1 MKPKIIIDSIPM
13 HTEYSDVQLLEIFHK
28 GSRVEREKVFGI
40 IVKRYSR
47 SLYSYL
53 RRILV
58 SHDDTDDI
66 LQETFIK
73 AWNNLDTIKD
83 GGALKNWLYRTA
95 SNAAISLLRER
106 ANAMTVP
113 LDDYDVIQESSN
125 AEEMAQMDR
134 MSRLTSEA
142 IHSLPKIQQ
151 MVFTMKH
158 FQGLKYSQISEI
170 LGTSEGSLK
179 ASYHIAVEKIRKY
192 VEQKNDI

>member
-28 GSRVEREKVFGI
+28 GSRAEREKVFGI

-83 GGALKNWLYRTA
+83 G
-95 SNAAISLLRER
+95 
-106 ANAMTVP
+106 
-113 LDDYDVIQESSN
+113 
-125 AEEMAQMDR
+125 
-134 MSRLTSEA
+134 
-142 IHSLPKIQQ
+142 
-151 MVFTMKH
+151 
-158 FQGLKYSQISEI
+158 
-170 LGTSEGSLK
+170 
-179 ASYHIAVEKIRKY
+179 
-192 VEQKNDI
+192 